1 MRTVLV
7 NPRKRRNARK
17 KRTTKRRRRRNVAIT
32 RRKKTMGNPRR
43 RRRRVTVRRRRRRNY
58 SAAVSNPRRR
68 RRRRRR
74 RRNAGIA
81 PFVRKSNPLI
91 LQNPKR
97 RRRRRRNPKMNIQRV
112 ANQLLIY
119 TGGSAIAVG
128 ANILAIN
135 KIENKWARNGVR
147 VAAAVFAPMFI
158 KGDLGAA
165 FAGAMLYPV
174 VEEAAQELNLVPAE
188 ADLSSL
194 AAELEEAL
202 NEADYDQFGYQ
213 RNPIW

>member
-7 NPRKRRNARK
+7 NPTRRRKRRTSRK
-17 KRTTKRRRRRNVAIT
+17 KTTKRRKKRNVALT
-32 RRKKTMGNPRR
+32 RRSRTMKNPRR
-43 RRRRVTVRRRRRRNY
+43 RRRRVTRRRRRRNY

-74 RRNAGIA
+74 NAGIR
-81 PFVRKSNPLI
+81 PFVKKSNPLI
-91 LQNPKR
+91 LQNP
-97 RRRRRRNPKMNIQRV
+97 RRRRRRNPKMNIQKV

-135 KIENKWARNGVR
+135 KIGNMWARNGVR
-147 VAAAVFAPMFI
+147 VACAVFAPMFI

-165 FAGAMLYPV
+165 FSGAMLYPV
-174 VEEAAQELNLVPAE
+174 IEEMASELNIAPE
-188 ADLSSL
+188 DADLEML
-194 AAELEEAL
+194 AADLEQAL
-202 NEADYDQFGYQ
+202 NEVDYDEYGYQ
-213 RNPIW
+213 TNPVLW